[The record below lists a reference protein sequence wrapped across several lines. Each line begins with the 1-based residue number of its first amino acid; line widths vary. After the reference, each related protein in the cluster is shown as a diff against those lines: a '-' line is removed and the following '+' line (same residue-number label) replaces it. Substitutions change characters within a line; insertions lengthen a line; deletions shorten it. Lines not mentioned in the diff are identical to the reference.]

1 MVRRIHVMLHRCLR
15 DAETAHVIPRNP
27 AAGAALPR
35 AASSPKRI
43 LTREQ
48 TQAFL
53 AAVEGSK
60 VWWDFFYTELT
71 AGLRRGEIC
80 GLMWQDFDERAG
92 TLKIVRSVNAPK
104 AGVLEIGETKTDR
117 DQD

>member
-27 AAGAALPR
+27 ATGAALPKADPR
-35 AASSPKRI
+35 SKQI
-43 LTREQ
+43 LTQEQ

-53 AAVEGSK
+53 AAVDGNE
-60 VWWDFFYTELT
+60 VWRDFFYTELT
-71 AGLRRGEIC
+71 IGLRRGEIC

-92 TLKIVRSVNAPK
+92 TLKIVR
-104 AGVLEIGETKTDR
+104 
-117 DQD
+117 